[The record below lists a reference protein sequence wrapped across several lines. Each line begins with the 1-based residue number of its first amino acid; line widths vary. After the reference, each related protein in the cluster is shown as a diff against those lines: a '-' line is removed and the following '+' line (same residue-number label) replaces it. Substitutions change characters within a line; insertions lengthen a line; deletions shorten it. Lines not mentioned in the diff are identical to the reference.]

1 MQLYFLVTK
10 DNDFFIK
17 KIWNEYLVVE
27 NDYD

>member
-17 KIWNEYLVVE
+17 KILNEYLVVE